1 MSRASRRR
9 AGRGSRHGKS
19 SFNKTPIWIM
29 SGSVVAALIV
39 VALVAGPRSGGG
51 HGGMDH
57 HPMPRIDAAAQ
68 PLMPAARYASMPGV
82 AEVYEYAAE
91 IPGVLDGIFCYCDC
105 LRNFNHY
112 SLLECYMDDHGAGC
126 DVCLRE
132 AIIAYQMTEQ
142 GQSLDEIRA
151 EIDRRYRT

>member
-9 AGRGSRHGKS
+9 AGRGSRRGQS

-29 SGSVVAALIV
+29 SGSIVAALIV
-39 VALVAGPRSGGG
+39 VALVAGPRGGG
-51 HGGMDH
+51 GGMSH

-68 PLMPAARYASMPGV
+68 PLMPAARYATMPGIGD
-82 AEVYEYAAE
+82 VYEMAAE
-91 IPGVLDGIFCYCDC
+91 IPGVLDGMYCYCEC
-105 LRNFNHY
+105 LRNFGHY
-112 SLLECYMDDHGAGC
+112 SLLECFMDDHAAGC

-132 AIIAYQMTEQ
+132 AILAQQMTSQ
-142 GQSLDEIRA
+142 GQSLDDIRQ